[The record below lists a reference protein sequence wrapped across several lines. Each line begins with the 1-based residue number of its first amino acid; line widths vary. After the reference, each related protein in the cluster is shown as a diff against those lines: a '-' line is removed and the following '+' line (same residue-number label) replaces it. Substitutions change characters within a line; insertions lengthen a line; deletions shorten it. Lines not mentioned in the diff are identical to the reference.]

1 MVARPH
7 VDAFPLD
14 FRNLVRPG
22 LPVDYLMLPPR
33 FECAAEPNAESPVF
47 SASPD
52 ALRQAWLEL
61 MAAAPRTVQ
70 LNGGPEGL
78 QLQFVQRSAVFRFP
92 DFIWVEFLPAG
103 DGAALAVYSRARF
116 GVTDFGVNRK
126 RIEAWVK
133 RLEAR
138 LQAGS

>member
-1 MVARPH
+1 MNARPDI
-7 VDAFPLD
+7 DAFPLD

-22 LPVDYLMLPPR
+22 RPVDYLMLPPH
-33 FECAAEPNAESPVF
+33 FESAANQDAESPVF
-47 SASPD
+47 DATPD

-61 MAAAPRTVQ
+61 MAATPRTTQ

-92 DFIWVEFLPAG
+92 DFIWVEFLPVA
-103 DGAALAVYSRARF
+103 DGSALAAYSRARF

-126 RIEAWVK
+126 RIEGWVK
-133 RLEAR
+133 RLAAR
-138 LQAGS
+138 IQAGS